1 MAGFGAEDR
10 ILQGEVARECELVTD
25 TSPFGGVGEAEFL
38 VARISELYKDPH
50 LDPLPFWERGTERQ
64 VSLPGMLRLL
74 ARMLAP

>member
-1 MAGFGAEDR
+1 MRAGYGY
-10 ILQGEVARECELVTD
+10 LSLRERWGKRN
-25 TSPFGGVGEAEFL
+25 FWN
-38 VARISELYKDPH
+38 ARISALYKDPH